1 MEKVLDTQR
10 DMAFVNPNTK
20 AFRELTDIN
29 QEKVLIIY
37 MMACLLKD
45 LLSKQI
51 TVKEFDVLYD
61 YPIDNLRV
69 FYMEFHEQCLRTK
82 RMRER
87 IEEE

>member
-1 MEKVLDTQR
+1 MIKTLNPGLVS
-10 DMAFVNPNTK
+10 VNPNAK
-20 AFRELTDIN
+20 AFLQLTDIN

-37 MMACLLKD
+37 MVACLLKD

-51 TVKEFDVLYD
+51 TVDEFDTMYD
-61 YPIDNLRV
+61 QPLDELRV

-82 RMRER
+82 HMRER

>member
-1 MEKVLDTQR
+1 MEKVLDSQR
-10 DMAFVNPNTK
+10 DMACVNPNTK
-20 AFRELTDIN
+20 AFKELTDIN

-37 MMACLLKD
+37 MIACLLKD
-45 LLSKQI
+45 MIAKQI
-51 TVKEFDVLYD
+51 TADEFDTMYD
-61 YPIDNLRV
+61 QPIDELRV